1 MISRRSEYAVP
12 NAETRH
18 GSIGGNCQALP
29 EECSEAE
36 NRKLLAQ
43 TIEGYEHN
51 VSSEKKCASS
61 NWKSDGGGNAT
72 MDNCGI
78 ASWTSKRV
86 QQRST
91 LHDVT
96 VKTREN
102 PKGDGKPA
110 RAGGR
115 CLVTMPSRWNRDRKS
130 RGRVEP
136 SWTCDRGGANWY
148 PSQYPAPAGLR
159 ASVGWGDCHCGGGV
173 RPGSA
178 RRPVWCKARAG
189 SGPAAGPGAV
199 EARWGSR
206 LGRVRPGRG
215 PGHSGGEEKQ
225 PTGQRAAVTS
235 TDRRGHAPPTG
246 RVEREPRGRA
256 QWRRG
261 GAADWVGF
269 GPAAGPG
276 AAEARRSRR
285 RAGVQQ

>member
-1 MISRRSEYAVP
+1 MRFQTRRRDTNPQVETAKP
-12 NAETRH
+12 CLRNAPKPKTE
-18 GSIGGNCQALP
+18 
-29 EECSEAE
+29 
-36 NRKLLAQ
+36 KLLARKF
-43 TIEGYEHN
+43 EDYKHN
-51 VSSEKKCASS
+51 CTSGIPAGKSTERAAAVPASIRVSAHPAGPKA
-61 NWKSDGGGNAT
+61 SDGWA
-72 MDNCGI
+72 DC
-78 ASWTSKRV
+78 
-86 QQRST
+86 
-91 LHDVT
+91 HD
-96 VKTREN
+96 
-102 PKGDGKPA
+102 
-110 RAGGR
+110 GGR
-115 CLVTMPSRWNRDRKS
+115 S
-130 RGRVEP
+130 
-136 SWTCDRGGANWY
+136 
-148 PSQYPAPAGLR
+148 
-159 ASVGWGDCHCGGGV
+159 

-178 RRPVWCKARAG
+178 RRPVGCKARAG

-276 AAEARRSRR
+276 AAEARRSSR